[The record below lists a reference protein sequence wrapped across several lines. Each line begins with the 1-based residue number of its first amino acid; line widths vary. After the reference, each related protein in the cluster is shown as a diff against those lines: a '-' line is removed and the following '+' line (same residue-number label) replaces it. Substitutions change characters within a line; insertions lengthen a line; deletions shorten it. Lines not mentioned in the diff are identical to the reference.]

1 MLSGLSSWQRL
12 RSMLAN
18 GSIMKDEQL
27 TEAIGE
33 CFYRLSSGITSLNF
47 QPIPAISLPDSYM
60 ISPLVVEVQL
70 FRNKERKPTRPDEIP
85 SCILKSC
92 AGTLSIAIC
101 SIFNAS
107 VKNGNCTNSDRL
119 FLCAWESKVVQGW
132 SSLIS
137 KIWRIIRSRKY

>member
-12 RSMLAN
+12 RSMLVN

-27 TEAIGE
+27 AEAIGE
-33 CFYRLSSGITSLNF
+33 CFYRISSGITSLNF

-70 FRNKERKPTRPDEIP
+70 FRNKERKATRPDEIP
-85 SCILKSC
+85 NWVRILKSC
-92 AGTLSIAIC
+92 AGTLRIPIC

-107 VKNGNCTNSDRL
+107 VKNGDVPK
-119 FLCAWESKVVQGW
+119 F
-132 SSLIS
+132 
-137 KIWRIIRSRKY
+137 